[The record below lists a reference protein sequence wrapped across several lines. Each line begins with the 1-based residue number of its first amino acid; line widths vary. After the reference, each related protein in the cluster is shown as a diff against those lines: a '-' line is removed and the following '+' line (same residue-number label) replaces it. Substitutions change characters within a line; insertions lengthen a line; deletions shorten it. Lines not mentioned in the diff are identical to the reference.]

1 LIKEDEM
8 KISIPKG
15 TKDILPGEI
24 EKYKYVQTEFSK
36 LLENYGYQQIRFP
49 VFEYTELFQRG
60 VGDTTDIVQKE
71 MYTFLDKG
79 GRSITLRPEGT
90 ASVVRSYIENGMSS
104 QPQPIKLYY
113 DITAY
118 RYENVQKGRYREFN
132 QLGAEVLGSDSSNAD
147 IEIMVMLNALFAK
160 LSISNV
166 QLNINSIGCKSCRA
180 KYNQMLKDYF
190 SDKISN
196 MCDDCKKRYEKNP
209 MRLLDCKNERC
220 SIISKDAPMLLDNLC
235 DGCKNH
241 FDLVEKGLKEMN
253 VPYIVNK
260 RIVRGLDY
268 YVRTVFEF
276 IAEGIGAQNTICAGG
291 RYDGL
296 VSELGGND
304 TPGIGFAMGLERL
317 IDVMEKSGFKLPD
330 EKKPVI
336 FFAFIGEKAYKAVR
350 KMANDL
356 RIKDIYCEID
366 VTDRSLKSQMK
377 FADKKNALYSVV
389 IGDNEIDSNK
399 AIIKNMLTQETK
411 EVSVDSITRRI
422 IENKI

>member
-1 LIKEDEM
+1 
-8 KISIPKG
+8 
-15 TKDILPGEI
+15 
-24 EKYKYVQTEFSK
+24 
-36 LLENYGYQQIRFP
+36 
-49 VFEYTELFQRG
+49 
-60 VGDTTDIVQKE
+60 
-71 MYTFLDKG
+71 
-79 GRSITLRPEGT
+79 
-90 ASVVRSYIENGMSS
+90 IENGMSS

-147 IEIMVMLNALFAK
+147 IEIMLMLNALFAK

-317 IDVMEKSGFKLPD
+317 IDVMEKSGFKLPE

-356 RIKDIYCEID
+356 RNKDIYCEID

>member
-1 LIKEDEM
+1 M

-330 EKKPVI
+330 EKKTVKY
-336 FFAFIGEKAYKAVR
+336 FAFIVENEYKAVR
-350 KMANDL
+350 KKANDL